1 MKRGRTLVYVAA
13 GGIIAAAIAWA
24 LWPAPLGVE
33 VATVTAGPLRVTVEG
48 PGRTRVRDR
57 FVVAA
62 PAPGHLGRIALEAG
76 DPVAA
81 GQQVAVIRPAT
92 PVPIDDRS
100 RREIQARLEGA
111 GAAEAEARAALERAR
126 DAADLARREQARART
141 LAEGGSLPA
150 RDLDAADAAAA
161 GSAHAVEMAES
172 AVRRSQREREAIRAQ
187 LDPRAGPGGAPVP
200 VRSPAAGRVLRV
212 LQESEGPVAAGAPL
226 LEIGDP
232 SRLELR
238 VDLLTTEAVRVR
250 PGARVEIVR
259 WGGEGALAGLVRQV
273 EPSAFTKVSA
283 LGIEEQRVY
292 VLVDPAGGPGWT
304 PLGDGFAADA
314 RIVVSE
320 RGDALQ
326 VPAGALFRCDGA
338 WAVFAVEGGRAR
350 LRKVQVGESSGD
362 ATEVTQ
368 GLSAGASVVL
378 HPGDRIDDGKRVRP
392 VLQPGGRG

>member
-1 MKRGRTLVYVAA
+1 MIRGGRLVSAA
-13 GGIIAAAIAWA
+13 VGALVVAAIAWA
-24 LWPAPLGVE
+24 LWPAPLDVE
-33 VATVTAGPLRVTVEG
+33 VATVTEGPLRVTVEG

-62 PAPGHLGRIALEAG
+62 PAPGHLGRIVLEAG

-81 GQQVAVIRPAT
+81 GQVVAVIRSAM

-100 RREIQARLEGA
+100 RRELQARLEGA

-126 DAADLARREQARART
+126 DAADLARREQVRART
-141 LAEGGSLPA
+141 P
-150 RDLDAADAAAA
+150 A

-172 AVRRSQREREAIRAQ
+172 ALRRVQRERDAIRAQ
-187 LDPRAGPGGAPVP
+187 LDPKARPGGSPVP
-200 VRSPAAGRVLRV
+200 VTSPAAGRILRV
-212 LQESEGPVAAGAPL
+212 LQESEGPVAAGTPL

-232 SRLELR
+232 SCLELR

-250 PGARVEIVR
+250 PGARVEIVH
-259 WGGEGALAGLVRQV
+259 WGGEGALAGSVRQV

-292 VLVDPAGGPGWT
+292 VLVDPVAGPGWA

-326 VPAGALFRCDGA
+326 VPVGALFRSDGA
-338 WAVFAVEGGRAR
+338 WAIFVVEEGRTR

-362 ATEVTQ
+362 ATEVIQ
-368 GLSAGASVVL
+368 GLAAGALVVL
-378 HPGDRIDDGKRVRP
+378 HPGDRIEDGKRVRP
-392 VLQPGGRG
+392 ARQPGGRGGQ

>member
-1 MKRGRTLVYVAA
+1 MKRGRRIVYAAA
-13 GGIIAAAIAWA
+13 GGLAVAVIAWA
-24 LWPAPLGVE
+24 LWPAPLEVE
-33 VATVTAGPLRVTVEG
+33 VASVAAGPLRVTVEG

-62 PAPGHLGRIALEAG
+62 PAPGHLGRITLEAG
-76 DPVAA
+76 DPVVA

-92 PVPIDDRS
+92 PVPIDDRT
-100 RREIQARLEGA
+100 RREIQARLQGA

-126 DAADLARREQARART
+126 DAADHARREQARART

-150 RDLDAADAAAA
+150 RDLESANAAAEE
-161 GSAHAVEMAES
+161 SAHAVEMAQS
-172 AVRRSQREREAIRAQ
+172 ALRRAQGEREAVRAQ

-200 VRSPAAGRVLRV
+200 VKAPAAGRILRV

-250 PGARVEIVR
+250 PGARVEIVH
-259 WGGEGALAGLVRQV
+259 WGGEGVLAGAVRQV

-292 VLVDPAGGPGWT
+292 VLVDPLGGPGWA

-314 RIVVSE
+314 RILVSE
-320 RGDALQ
+320 RAEALQ
-326 VPAGALFRCDGA
+326 VPAGALFRSDGS
-338 WAVFAVEGGRAR
+338 WAVFAVEEGRAR
-350 LRKVQVGESSGD
+350 LRKVQVGESSGE
-362 ATEVTQ
+362 ATEVTH
-368 GLSAGASVVL
+368 GLAAGDRVIL
-378 HPGDRIDDGKRVRP
+378 HPGDRIEDGKRVRP
-392 VLQPGGRG
+392 VPQPGGRG